1 MNIHRLIHGSKDCPY
16 SASKVTSDSLIIR
29 GKLKIALAGIPNT
42 GKSVVFNKLT
52 GGRAW
57 VGNWPGTTVEKKV
70 GRLRLDSYV
79 ISIIDLPGTYT
90 LSPDSIDQKIAKDV
104 ITEED
109 IDLVVVLLN
118 ASNIERSLYLLIS
131 ILETGAK
138 VVGILNFM
146 DIADKIGIKY
156 DIDKLSDILK
166 IPIVP
171 MVAVKNKGF
180 DILKKRIVESVENE
194 WINTKPINYNEFE
207 EYIDRIVERLKESDI
222 SKRYSLRWI
231 AIKLLENDRDVIE
244 FISRQG
250 VYDEVRSIILEA
262 DKYALERYSKH
273 IDALIP
279 IIRYQKINAILDQVI
294 HKVAVAKKPFSDA
307 LDDILTCYRYAIFI
321 LIPVLY
327 MLYLFSF
334 EAAVFL
340 SDLIDVIF
348 SVFLSNIIYS
358 LPFQVDILSFI
369 NEGILAGVGSVLVFL
384 PNIALLFIGISV
396 LEDVGYLSRVAYLLD
411 RILSKV
417 GLSGKSIIPMI
428 LGFGCN
434 VPAVMATR
442 VIEDDKARLITAMIS
457 PFMSCSARLPVYIL
471 FAGIFFPMH
480 MGLVILILYLTG
492 VVVAILYSYL
502 FRRLVFRGPSL
513 PFVIELPP
521 YLIPDVKNV
530 LLKSWVRIKE
540 FVYRAGTIIVLAS
553 IVIWLLSVFGPIG
566 YLGYTSLEE
575 PKLLEESWIAYLG
588 KVFEPLVKPLGWDWR
603 AAVALLTGFIA
614 KEVVVSTLAVLY
626 GGEAVFKA
634 NLLNAFSPVSAF
646 AYIIFVLLYVPCIA
660 TMAVLR
666 SEFGNKTM
674 IFTIIY
680 MMLTAYIASYIV
692 VVLATL
698 LGV

>member
-1 MNIHRLIHGSKDCPY
+1 MNIHRLIHGCRDCPY

-70 GRLRLDSYV
+70 GRFRLDSYV
-79 ISIIDLPGTYT
+79 ISVIDLPGTYT

-146 DIADKIGIKY
+146 DIADKIGVKY

-194 WINTKPINYNEFE
+194 WINTKPINYDEFE

-222 SKRYSLRWI
+222 SKRYNLRWI
-231 AIKLLENDRDVIE
+231 AIKLLENDRDAIE
-244 FISRQG
+244 FISRQE

-307 LDDILTCYRYAIFI
+307 LDDVLTCYRYAIFI

-348 SVFLSNIIYS
+348 SVFLSDMIYS

-384 PNIALLFIGISV
+384 PNIALLFIGIAV
-396 LEDVGYLSRVAYLLD
+396 LEDIGYLSRVAYLLD

-492 VVVAILYSYL
+492 VAVAILYSYL
-502 FRRLVFRGPSL
+502 FRKLVFRGSSL

-540 FVYRAGTIIVLAS
+540 FIYRAGTIIVLAS
-553 IVIWLLSVFGPIG
+553 IVIWLLSVFGPTG

-575 PKLLEESWIAYLG
+575 PQLLEESWIVYLG

-603 AAVALLTGFIA
+603 TAVALLTGFIA

-634 NLLNAFSPVSAF
+634 NLLNAFSPASAF

-666 SEFGNKTM
+666 SEFGNKIM

-692 VVLATL
+692 VVLGTL

>member
-1 MNIHRLIHGSKDCPY
+1 MNIHRLIHGCRDCPY

-70 GRLRLDSYV
+70 GRFRLDSYV
-79 ISIIDLPGTYT
+79 ISVIDLPGTYT

-146 DIADKIGIKY
+146 DIADKIGVKY

-194 WINTKPINYNEFE
+194 WINTKPINYDEFE

-222 SKRYSLRWI
+222 SKRYNLRWI
-231 AIKLLENDRDVIE
+231 AIKLLENDRDAIE
-244 FISRQG
+244 FISRQE

-307 LDDILTCYRYAIFI
+307 LDDVLTCYRYAIFI

-348 SVFLSNIIYS
+348 SVFLSDMIYS
-358 LPFQVDILSFI
+358 LPF
-369 NEGILAGVGSVLVFL
+369 
-384 PNIALLFIGISV
+384 
-396 LEDVGYLSRVAYLLD
+396 
-411 RILSKV
+411 
-417 GLSGKSIIPMI
+417 
-428 LGFGCN
+428 
-434 VPAVMATR
+434 
-442 VIEDDKARLITAMIS
+442 
-457 PFMSCSARLPVYIL
+457 
-471 FAGIFFPMH
+471 
-480 MGLVILILYLTG
+480 
-492 VVVAILYSYL
+492 
-502 FRRLVFRGPSL
+502 
-513 PFVIELPP
+513 
-521 YLIPDVKNV
+521 
-530 LLKSWVRIKE
+530 
-540 FVYRAGTIIVLAS
+540 
-553 IVIWLLSVFGPIG
+553 
-566 YLGYTSLEE
+566 
-575 PKLLEESWIAYLG
+575 
-588 KVFEPLVKPLGWDWR
+588 
-603 AAVALLTGFIA
+603 
-614 KEVVVSTLAVLY
+614 
-626 GGEAVFKA
+626 
-634 NLLNAFSPVSAF
+634 
-646 AYIIFVLLYVPCIA
+646 
-660 TMAVLR
+660 
-666 SEFGNKTM
+666 
-674 IFTIIY
+674 
-680 MMLTAYIASYIV
+680 
-692 VVLATL
+692 
-698 LGV
+698 

>member
-1 MNIHRLIHGSKDCPY
+1 MNIHRLIHGCRDCPY

-70 GRLRLDSYV
+70 GRFRLDSYV
-79 ISIIDLPGTYT
+79 ISVIDLPGTYT

-146 DIADKIGIKY
+146 DIADKIGVKY

-194 WINTKPINYNEFE
+194 WINTKPINYDEFE

-222 SKRYSLRWI
+222 SKRYNLRWI
-231 AIKLLENDRDVIE
+231 AIKLLENDRDAIE
-244 FISRQG
+244 FISRQE

-307 LDDILTCYRYAIFI
+307 LDDVLTCYRYAIFI

-348 SVFLSNIIYS
+348 SVFLSDMIYS

-384 PNIALLFIGISV
+384 PNIALLFIGIAV
-396 LEDVGYLSRVAYLLD
+396 LEDIGYLSRVAYLLD

-553 IVIWLLSVFGPIG
+553 IVIWLLSVFGPTG

-575 PKLLEESWIAYLG
+575 PQLLEESWIVYLG

-603 AAVALLTGFIA
+603 TAVALLTGFIA

-634 NLLNAFSPVSAF
+634 NLLNAFSPASAF

-666 SEFGNKTM
+666 SEFGNKIM

-692 VVLATL
+692 VVLGTL

>member
-70 GRLRLDSYV
+70 GRFRLDSYV
-79 ISIIDLPGTYT
+79 ISVIDLPGTYT

-194 WINTKPINYNEFE
+194 WINTKPINYDEFE

-222 SKRYSLRWI
+222 SKRYNLRWI
-231 AIKLLENDRDVIE
+231 AIKLLENDRDAIE
-244 FISRQG
+244 FISRQE

-307 LDDILTCYRYAIFI
+307 LDDVLTCYRYAIFI

-348 SVFLSNIIYS
+348 SVFLSDMIYS

-384 PNIALLFIGISV
+384 PNIALLFIGIAV
-396 LEDVGYLSRVAYLLD
+396 LEDIGYLSRVAYLLD

-492 VVVAILYSYL
+492 VAVAILYSYL
-502 FRRLVFRGPSL
+502 FRKLVFRGSSL

-540 FVYRAGTIIVLAS
+540 FIYRAGTIIVLAS
-553 IVIWLLSVFGPIG
+553 IVIWLLSVFGPTG

-575 PKLLEESWIAYLG
+575 PQLLEESWIVYLG

-603 AAVALLTGFIA
+603 TAVALLTGFIA

-634 NLLNAFSPVSAF
+634 NLLNAFSPASAF

-666 SEFGNKTM
+666 SEFGNKIM

-692 VVLATL
+692 VVLGTL